1 MRQIIYL
8 IFLLILFPAIAIAE
22 VTIHDMVALKGERVM
37 LKAETRGRFLSKG
50 GEVVEFFVNGKSIGM
65 ALSGGDGF
73 AFKEFISLKTGMYR
87 ITVKSGSEE
96 DCGLFLSLKKGD
108 RIVFVD
114 VAGSLLEGVFSKKPK
129 HGSQKAI
136 EKIGRRFP
144 VVFLQTSLL
153 SVKAI
158 KEWLKKNGFIELPV
172 IPWREGAIFNEI
184 NEKGLRIK
192 AIIGSA
198 DVIESAR
205 EYKSIA
211 FSFEYTENAEEA
223 KDWEEIGRR
232 LIDRTTHK
240 NK

>member
-1 MRQIIYL
+1 
-8 IFLLILFPAIAIAE
+8 
-22 VTIHDMVALKGERVM
+22 MVALKGEKVM

-50 GEVVEFFVNGKSIGM
+50 GKVVEFFVDRKSIGRT
-65 ALSGGDGF
+65 LSGGDGF
-73 AFKEFISLKTGMYR
+73 AFKEFIPLKTGIYR

-96 DCGLFLSLKKGD
+96 DSGLFLSLKKGD

-172 IPWREGAIFNEI
+172 IPWREGTIFDEI
-184 NEKGLRIK
+184 NEKGLKIK

-198 DVIESAR
+198 NVIESAK
-205 EYKSIA
+205 EYKPKA
-211 FSFEYTENAEEA
+211 FSFEYIEDAQEVKE
-223 KDWEEIGRR
+223 WEEIEKS